1 MPSYV
6 THASPRTLYLVR
18 STPEPDYQDAHGE
31 LLRRLLLARSNNPDA
46 AIHLESQKN
55 INEAINKAKSADKGP
70 TANAVLDA
78 LVAQHNKGA
87 TSSSQTGSEYTGSV
101 SKLDKHAA
109 PHRDGKPSSPAGPAS
124 SSGRKHH

>member
-31 LLRRLLLARSNNPDA
+31 LLRRLLLARSNNQ
-46 AIHLESQKN
+46 SQKN

>member
-1 MPSYV
+1 MCVVAMPSYV

-31 LLRRLLLARSNNPDA
+31 LLRRLLLARSNNQ
-46 AIHLESQKN
+46 SQKN

-87 TSSSQTGSEYTGSV
+87 TSSSQTGSEHTGSV

-109 PHRDGKPSSPAGPAS
+109 PHRDGKPSSAAGPAS